1 MVPAAS
7 FSRTFWPKNLR
18 NKCRTL
24 SNSSAARFKSMLH
37 HWLHAL
43 EEEEEEEEEEE
54 DDDDDALM
62 ESED

>member
-1 MVPAAS
+1 
-7 FSRTFWPKNLR
+7 
-18 NKCRTL
+18 
-24 SNSSAARFKSMLH
+24 MLH

-43 EEEEEEEEEEE
+43 EEEEEEED